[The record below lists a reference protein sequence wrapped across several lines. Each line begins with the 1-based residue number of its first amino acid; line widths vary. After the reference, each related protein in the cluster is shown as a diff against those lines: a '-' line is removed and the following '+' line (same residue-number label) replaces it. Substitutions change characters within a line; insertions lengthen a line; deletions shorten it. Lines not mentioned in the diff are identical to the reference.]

1 MGNGTRPGL
10 SSGAPFVTHPA
21 GIADDAGRVR
31 ISRADALVFEARP
44 QHGAPRVL
52 RMRSVRDGMG
62 AANRLAHAVAAVVLL
77 LTSVCAVAT
86 SVVPSAF
93 AQGTDAG
100 STSSSDSSSAASSD
114 AASSG
119 TDTIYTTA
127 TDADSWSQIADRVAT
142 ELADAQADYAAADY
156 SSAYSAAQRA
166 YNQVYVA
173 SNLANAISTTDQA
186 SYTSQT
192 QLFQTV
198 SKLTHTQGNEAQLA
212 SDIAELNASVSASAA
227 ALDAD
232 SSVANP
238 RDYAAQRLAQI
249 QSERETLDANKKR
262 VNNGKGDRTWSDV
275 ASEMVTIL
283 DDAYAKTEAGDGRA
297 GSDLVNEAYYQ
308 YYEKLGFEKNV
319 MNAISGSRVSQVE
332 NQFKTCRKDMV
343 GTTGAS
349 LSQTKAD
356 VESLKSMLVEDA
368 AELDGG
374 AADSVSPWRRFF
386 ASAFGQAFIILL
398 REGLEAILVVAAVI
412 AYLVKTGNRKSIRF
426 IYLGIL
432 MGLVASGIMA
442 VILNMVYGASGSN
455 QELVEG
461 WTAIAAM
468 VMLLFTGN
476 WMLSK
481 SSVDSWNRY
490 VSTKTKQSVA
500 KGSVMSLAM
509 LSFLAVFRE
518 GAETVIFYEALLGMM
533 SGSSHDVWVGA
544 ASAAVVLVI
553 VFLLIRF
560 TSVKIPIGP
569 FFAITSAFMGL
580 MVVVFAGGGLHE
592 LIEAD
597 VFDGTYVPGWPT
609 NDFLGIYP
617 YKETVAF
624 QIVMLVAVVALFA
637 VSTIRR
643 RRFEKARAAAD
654 GTAASDDAASAEP
667 AEPAAA

>member
-1 MGNGTRPGL
+1 
-10 SSGAPFVTHPA
+10 
-21 GIADDAGRVR
+21 
-31 ISRADALVFEARP
+31 
-44 QHGAPRVL
+44 
-52 RMRSVRDGMG
+52 MG

-77 LTSVCAVAT
+77 LASVCAVAT

-93 AQGTDAG
+93 AQGADAG

-127 TDADSWSQIADRVAT
+127 TDADSWSQIADRIAT

-667 AEPAAA
+667 AEPAEPAAA

>member
-1 MGNGTRPGL
+1 MGNGTRPEL

-31 ISRADALVFEARP
+31 ISRTDASVFEARP

-77 LTSVCAVAT
+77 LASVCAVAT

-93 AQGTDAG
+93 AQGADAG

-533 SGSSHDVWVGA
+533 SGSGRDVWIGA
-544 ASAAVVLVI
+544 GSAAVVLVI

-597 VFDGTYVPGWPT
+597 VFDGTYEPGWPT

-617 YKETVAF
+617 YRETVAF

-654 GTAASDDAASAEP
+654 GTAASDDAEPAEP